1 MKSTI
6 QCIIIDDQMFA
17 IDILR
22 NHLLHFP
29 EFSLAYYGTDV
40 YEALRIIESSII
52 SLIFL
57 DIHMP
62 DMNGLQF
69 LKLSKNKCKFIF
81 TTAYSQYA
89 IDGYEND
96 VIDFLLKPIT
106 FERFEK
112 SIAKFQ
118 RLLQIDSNEKT
129 ESLKDYIYIKGD
141 SKQKYFKVNIH
152 EILYI
157 KGLNNYICVYTSS
170 QSIIT
175 YMNLKDFINT
185 LPSHKFYR
193 IHRSFIVSIDQISC
207 VEKDFVRIFN
217 EKIPIGSSYKKSF
230 FQLWK
235 LKRVGMPSL

>member
-1 MKSTI
+1 MKNSI
-6 QCIIIDDQMFA
+6 QCVIIDDQMFA
-17 IDILR
+17 VDILR

-40 YEALRIIESSII
+40 YEALRIIESSKID
-52 SLIFL
+52 LIFL
-57 DIHMP
+57 DIQMP

-69 LKLSKNKCKFIF
+69 LKLCKNKSKFIF

-89 IDGYEND
+89 FDGYEND

-118 RLLQIDSNEKT
+118 HILQIGSNQET
-129 ESLKDYIYIKGD
+129 ESRKDYILIKGD
-141 SKQKYFKVNIH
+141 SKQKYFKVKLQD
-152 EILYI
+152 ILYI
-157 KGLNNYICVYTSS
+157 KGLNNYICVYTTT

-175 YMNLKDFINT
+175 YMNLKDFITT
-185 LPSHKFYR
+185 LPSHKFCR
-193 IHRSFIVSIDQISC
+193 IHRSFIVSIDQIIC
-207 VEKDFVRIFN
+207 VEKDTVKISN
-217 EKIPIGSSYKKSF
+217 EVIPIGSSYKKDF

-235 LKRVGMPSL
+235 LKVL